1 MVRYF
6 ELAVEGGVRIMSVE
20 SGSPAAEAGLADG
33 DVIVAWD
40 GKPVGSIDEL
50 HRLLTEA
57 YLHTSV
63 EVTVLR
69 RSQKLTRTVKP
80 VELR

>member
-1 MVRYF
+1 VRYF
-6 ELAVEGGVRIMSVE
+6 DLAIESGVRVMSVE
-20 SGSPAAEAGLADG
+20 AGSPARDADLAEG

-40 GKPVGSIDEL
+40 GMPVSSIDEL

-63 EVTVLR
+63 EVVVLR
-69 RSQKLTRTVKP
+69 RTQKLTRTIKP